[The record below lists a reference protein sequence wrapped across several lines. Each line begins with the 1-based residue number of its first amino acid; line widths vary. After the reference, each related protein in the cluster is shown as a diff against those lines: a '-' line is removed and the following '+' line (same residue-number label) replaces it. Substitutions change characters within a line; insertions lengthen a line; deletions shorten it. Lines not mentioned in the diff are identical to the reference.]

1 MVEQSIDTISK
12 AFKLRVNS
20 PTVFLEARVD
30 CLLVFVKASVNIRT
44 ILLESRVDSLPVLLK
59 TSVNIRT
66 IFPESR
72 VNQLMG
78 AVKSGVDGPKG
89 GIFAIL
95 SLPEERVDVG
105 CQIHE
110 LLVDI
115 GPKRIDIR
123 SKRSYIRLRCRGG
136 VYGGRVRHWFLRGRG
151 LRCAGSGDED
161 QFIGDRPRLPDCTY
175 EPPRASAQVAST
187 PTTADGCGCPTRAQ
201 LRVRSGR
208 RAR

>member
-78 AVKSGVDGPKG
+78 AVKSGVDGLKG
-89 GIFAIL
+89 GVFAIL
-95 SLPEERVDVG
+95 SLLKERVDVG

-110 LLVDI
+110 LSVNVDAE
-115 GPKRIDIR
+115 RIHIR
-123 SKRSYIRLRCRGG
+123 PEGSYIGLCCRGG
-136 VYGGRVRHWFLRGRG
+136 VYGGRLRHW
-151 LRCAGSGDED
+151 
-161 QFIGDRPRLPDCTY
+161 I
-175 EPPRASAQVAST
+175 
-187 PTTADGCGCPTRAQ
+187 
-201 LRVRSGR
+201 LRVRGPPLPSI
-208 RAR
+208 RATETS